1 MPTVTLMAFF
11 LAFWNSSA
19 TASVI
24 GYGGGTVDL
33 DDLSLGGLGA
43 EQGDAGDGQ
52 GGNEFGLLEHGYS
65 CTVGVF
71 SCVQITEALL
81 QSDDRL

>member
-24 GYGGGTVDL
+24 GCGGTVDL

-43 EQGDAGDGQ
+43 EQADAGDGQ
-52 GGNEFGLLEHGYS
+52 G
-65 CTVGVF
+65 
-71 SCVQITEALL
+71 
-81 QSDDRL
+81 